1 MIPEFALRLVCG
13 LSAMWCL
20 APRRQITSGFFR
32 IQMLL
37 VLGLSVLAVVTAHQF
52 PVSDSALTDR
62 VQGGIFAASLLI
74 AGLSFA
80 GSMAW
85 TLERR
90 RGGAVFAW
98 LIFGIALLTI
108 CGTTI
113 CGTTGNMSNSLFKG
127 VQSGLSALSAAWILG
142 ATTAAM
148 LLGHWYLTATG
159 MALQPLV
166 NYSRLFGLSVLARIG
181 TEIGSVIS
189 QGHSLE
195 GNWTL
200 QILRWGGLL
209 GPLVMAWLTLRI
221 LKYRNTQSATGV
233 LYAATILVFM
243 GEMAAGLL
251 GGMQT
256 GGP

>member
-1 MIPEFALRLVCG
+1 MIPEFALRLICG

-20 APRRQITSGFFR
+20 ASRRQITSGFFR

-37 VLGLSVLAVVTAHQF
+37 VLGLSVLATVTANQF
-52 PVSDSALTDR
+52 PLRDSESVDR
-62 VQGGIFAASLLI
+62 IRGEVFAMSLLVS
-74 AGLSFA
+74 GLSFV
-80 GSMAW
+80 GSIAW

-90 RGGAVFAW
+90 RGGAIFGW
-98 LIFGIALLTI
+98 LIFGISLLAVCSPAWSFRGSVFSSVQFAL
-108 CGTTI
+108 
-113 CGTTGNMSNSLFKG
+113 N
-127 VQSGLSALSAAWILG
+127 ALSAAWILG

-159 MALQPLV
+159 MSLQPLV

-181 TEIGSVIS
+181 VEIGSGLS
-189 QGHSLE
+189 QNQTSGS
-195 GNWTL
+195 NWTL
-200 QILRWGGLL
+200 LVLRWGGLL
-209 GPLVMAWLTLRI
+209 GPLFMAWLTLRI

-251 GGMQT
+251 GGMQV